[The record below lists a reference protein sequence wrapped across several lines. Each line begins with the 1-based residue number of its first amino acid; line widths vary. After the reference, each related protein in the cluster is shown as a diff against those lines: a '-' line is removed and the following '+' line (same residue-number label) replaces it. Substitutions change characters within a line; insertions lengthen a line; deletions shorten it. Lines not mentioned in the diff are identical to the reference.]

1 MSMTSDLSGVCQRP
15 RMALASSACTDDTP
29 QVSIDRTVMQH
40 ATKPLA
46 RRRST
51 SFLPNL
57 KRMRLFSAD
66 AWLRWDAKR
75 LLRLCLI
82 VGAVALTW
90 ATGTSALA
98 EASGALDLPYQL
110 VLLDQRLPG
119 IFRIHM
125 AASGL
130 GLILLPCA
138 LLLQRQPI
146 AHRILGR
153 AGASSLFI
161 GVAAGLPSAVMSSA
175 LPLARLGFLAQGVL
189 CLVLL
194 AQAIAAISKRR
205 VDDHQ
210 RAMSR
215 VGAILFG
222 VVVLR
227 LAVVIVS
234 DTEIRFDIAYTIIAW
249 LSWLA
254 PLLIAQRLI
263 PVHPIR
269 RPIAHSQTVAP

>member
-1 MSMTSDLSGVCQRP
+1 MSMISDLSGVSQRP

-29 QVSIDRTVMQH
+29 QASDDRTMMQH
-40 ATKPLA
+40 ATKILA
-46 RRRST
+46 RRRT
-51 SFLPNL
+51 SFPPNL
-57 KRMRLFSAD
+57 ECMRPFSAV
-66 AWLRWDAKR
+66 AWLRRDAKR

-82 VGAVALTW
+82 VGAVALAW
-90 ATGTSALA
+90 ATGTTALA

-110 VLLDQRLPG
+110 VLLDQRVPG
-119 IFRIHM
+119 LFRIHM
-125 AASGL
+125 AAAGL

-138 LLLQRQPI
+138 LLLRRQPM

-153 AGASSLFI
+153 VGASSLSI
-161 GVAAGLPSAVMSSA
+161 GVAAALPSAVLSSA

-194 AQAIAAISKRR
+194 ARAIAAISKRR

-210 RAMSR
+210 RAMLR
-215 VGAILFG
+215 VSAILFG

-227 LAVVIVS
+227 LAVIVVS
-234 DTEIRFDIAYTIIAW
+234 DTGIRFDIAYAIIAW

-254 PLLIAQRLI
+254 PLLVVQRLI
-263 PVHPIR
+263 PARSMR
-269 RPIAHSQTVAP
+269 RPVVHSQTVAP

>member
-1 MSMTSDLSGVCQRP
+1 
-15 RMALASSACTDDTP
+15 
-29 QVSIDRTVMQH
+29 
-40 ATKPLA
+40 
-46 RRRST
+46 
-51 SFLPNL
+51 
-57 KRMRLFSAD
+57 
-66 AWLRWDAKR
+66 
-75 LLRLCLI
+75 
-82 VGAVALTW
+82 VGAVALAC
-90 ATGTSALA
+90 ATATTALA

-110 VLLDQRLPG
+110 VVLDQRLPG

-138 LLLQRQPI
+138 LLLRRQPA

-175 LPLARLGFLAQGVL
+175 LPLARLGFLAQGIL

-194 AQAIAAISKRR
+194 SQAIAAMSKRR

-210 RAMSR
+210 RAMLR
-215 VGAILFG
+215 VSAILFG

-227 LAVVIVS
+227 LAVVVVS
-234 DTEIRFDIAYTIIAW
+234 DTEIRFDIAYAIIAW

-254 PLLIAQRLI
+254 PLLIVQRLI
-263 PVHPIR
+263 PAR
-269 RPIAHSQTVAP
+269 AQCGGGR